1 MTIINKK
8 ISKIDVIVS
17 LSSKQSMLS
26 HSIQF
31 EGSKLV
37 DTRLTVSLFSEIEND
52 NALPAEK
59 IKIIYIS
66 GVPSSEKE

>member
-1 MTIINKK
+1 M
-8 ISKIDVIVS
+8 VS

-31 EGSKLV
+31 EESKLV

-52 NALPAEK
+52 NALPIEK
-59 IKIIYIS
+59 LK
-66 GVPSSEKE
+66 